1 MRVFHGTT
9 AVEWLG
15 RQPICWC
22 RSSSS
27 PRKKK
32 RSDVGKAADAHNEAR
47 SARPAKM
54 ISNLDALHAADI
66 DSISRDEFRE
76 LKKAAEAELEA
87 EMVILKAK
95 IEAIEAIESK
105 FRRVDGARSAL
116 NPGFSEGDQSLIAVR
131 PRKRT
136 CADVV
141 SAHPPNT
148 REVTF
153 LDLPQDIKN
162 QILGPANLPDPAD
175 GANLRAVSRGMRD
188 AVDATGRELKELKID
203 QALDFGNVRAVRRL
217 MLRGNVKKAYMCAA
231 AAASGQLGLLK
242 YLRAGGSKWDKDT
255 CTYAAKGGHLETL
268 KWARENHCVWNSETC
283 DLAAKHGHLEVLKWA
298 RANDCPWDKWTCAY
312 AAEGGHLEVLRWAR
326 ENDCPWDE
334 RTCELAAEDG
344 HLEILKWARENDC
357 PWDKLTCTA
366 AAKGGHLEILKW
378 ARENDCPWDEETREL
393 AASKGYVES

>member
-1 MRVFHGTT
+1 
-9 AVEWLG
+9 
-15 RQPICWC
+15 
-22 RSSSS
+22 
-27 PRKKK
+27 
-32 RSDVGKAADAHNEAR
+32 
-47 SARPAKM
+47 M

-116 NPGFSEGDQSLIAVR
+116 NPGFFEGDQSLIAVR
-131 PRKRT
+131 PRKRSY
-136 CADVV
+136 ADVV

-255 CTYAAKGGHLETL
+255 CTYAAKGGHLEVLKWARANKCPWDEWTCEYAAEAGHLETL
-268 KWARENHCVWNSETC
+268 KWACENDCPWDKWTC
-283 DLAAKHGHLEVLKWA
+283 AHAAKGGHLEILKWA
-298 RANDCPWDKWTCAY
+298 RANDCPWDKWTCAN
-312 AAEGGHLEVLRWAR
+312 AAEGGHFEVLRWAR

-357 PWDKLTCTA
+357 PWDKWTCTA

>member
-1 MRVFHGTT
+1 
-9 AVEWLG
+9 
-15 RQPICWC
+15 
-22 RSSSS
+22 
-27 PRKKK
+27 
-32 RSDVGKAADAHNEAR
+32 
-47 SARPAKM
+47 M

-87 EMVILKAK
+87 ETVILKAK

-105 FRRVDGARSAL
+105 FQRVDGARSAL
-116 NPGFSEGDQSLIAVR
+116 NPRFSEGDQSLIAVR
-131 PRKRT
+131 PRKRSY
-136 CADVV
+136 ADVV
-141 SAHPPNT
+141 SAHPPKT

-203 QALDFGNVRAVRRL
+203 QALNFGNVRAVRRL

-255 CTYAAKGGHLETL
+255 CTYAAKGGHLDVL
-268 KWARENHCVWNSETC
+268 KWARANKCPWDEVTC
-283 DLAAKHGHLEVLKWA
+283 AYAAYGGHLDVLKWA
-298 RANDCPWDKWTCAY
+298 RANDCPWDVGTCA
-312 AAEGGHLEVLRWAR
+312 AVAEVGHLETLKWAR
-326 ENDCPWDE
+326 ANDCPWDE
-334 RTCELAAEDG
+334 WTCAHAAYGG
-344 HLEILKWARENDC
+344 HLEVLKWARENDC
-357 PWDKLTCTA
+357 PWNEWTCEN

-378 ARENDCPWDEETREL
+378 ARENGCPWDEETREL
-393 AASKGYVES
+393 AAEELGYVES

>member
-1 MRVFHGTT
+1 MEKQKT
-9 AVEWLG
+9 
-15 RQPICWC
+15 
-22 RSSSS
+22 
-27 PRKKK
+27 
-32 RSDVGKAADAHNEAR
+32 HNEAR

-87 EMVILKAK
+87 ETVILKAK

-116 NPGFSEGDQSLIAVR
+116 NPRFSEGDQSLIAVR
-131 PRKRT
+131 PRKRLY
-136 CADVV
+136 ADVV

-175 GANLRAVSRGMRD
+175 SANLRAVSRGMRD

-255 CTYAAKGGHLETL
+255 CTYAAKGGHLE
-268 KWARENHCVWNSETC
+268 V
-283 DLAAKHGHLEVLKWA
+283 
-298 RANDCPWDKWTCAY
+298 
-312 AAEGGHLEVLRWAR
+312 
-326 ENDCPWDE
+326 
-334 RTCELAAEDG
+334 
-344 HLEILKWARENDC
+344 
-357 PWDKLTCTA
+357 
-366 AAKGGHLEILKW
+366 LKW
-378 ARENDCPWDEETREL
+378 ARENDCPWDEETCAWAAENDHLEVLKWARENDCPWDERTCACAAGVGHLEVLKWARENGCPWGAWTCETAAHGGHLDVLKWARENGCPWGALTCTWAAKGGHLETLKWARENGCPWDERTREL

>member
-1 MRVFHGTT
+1 
-9 AVEWLG
+9 
-15 RQPICWC
+15 
-22 RSSSS
+22 
-27 PRKKK
+27 
-32 RSDVGKAADAHNEAR
+32 
-47 SARPAKM
+47 M

-95 IEAIEAIESK
+95 IEAIESK

-131 PRKRT
+131 PRKRSR
-136 CADVV
+136 ADVV
-141 SAHPPNT
+141 SAHPPKT

-255 CTYAAKGGHLETL
+255 CTYAAKGGHLE
-268 KWARENHCVWNSETC
+268 
-283 DLAAKHGHLEVLKWA
+283 VLKWA
-298 RANDCPWDKWTCAY
+298 RANK
-312 AAEGGHLEVLRWAR
+312 
-326 ENDCPWDE
+326 CPWDE
-334 RTCELAAEDG
+334 ATCGERGGERPRPRDAEVGARERLPVEQVDVRERGGGRPPRGAQVGARERLPVGRGDVRVGGEGNG
-344 HLEILKWARENDC
+344 HLEMLKWARENDC
-357 PWDKLTCTA
+357 PWNEWTCVHA
-366 AAKGGHLEILKW
+366 AYGGHLEVLKW
-378 ARENDCPWDEETREL
+378 LRENDCPWGERTCKS
-393 AASKGYVES
+393 AAHGAATSRC

>member
-1 MRVFHGTT
+1 
-9 AVEWLG
+9 
-15 RQPICWC
+15 
-22 RSSSS
+22 
-27 PRKKK
+27 
-32 RSDVGKAADAHNEAR
+32 
-47 SARPAKM
+47 M

-87 EMVILKAK
+87 ETVILKAK

-116 NPGFSEGDQSLIAVR
+116 NPRFSEGDQSLIAVR
-131 PRKRT
+131 PRKRLY
-136 CADVV
+136 ADVV

-153 LDLPQDIKN
+153 LELPQDIKN

-175 GANLRAVSRGMRD
+175 SANLRAVSRGMRD

-255 CTYAAKGGHLETL
+255 CTYAAKGGHLEVL
-268 KWARENHCVWNSETC
+268 KWARESDCPWDEETC
-283 DLAAKHGHLEVLKWA
+283 AWAAENDHLEVLK
-298 RANDCPWDKWTCAY
+298 
-312 AAEGGHLEVLRWAR
+312 WAR

-334 RTCELAAEDG
+334 RTCACAAGVG
-344 HLEILKWARENDC
+344 HLEVLKWARENGC
-357 PWDKLTCTA
+357 PWGALTCTW
-366 AAKGGHLEILKW
+366 AAKGGHLETLKW
-378 ARENDCPWDEETREL
+378 ARENGCPWDERTREL

>member
-1 MRVFHGTT
+1 
-9 AVEWLG
+9 
-15 RQPICWC
+15 
-22 RSSSS
+22 
-27 PRKKK
+27 
-32 RSDVGKAADAHNEAR
+32 
-47 SARPAKM
+47 M

-87 EMVILKAK
+87 ETVILKAK

-116 NPGFSEGDQSLIAVR
+116 NPRFSEGDQSLIAVR
-131 PRKRT
+131 PRKRLY
-136 CADVV
+136 ADVV

-175 GANLRAVSRGMRD
+175 SANLRAVSRWMRD

-255 CTYAAKGGHLETL
+255 CTYAAKGGHLEVL
-268 KWARENHCVWNSETC
+268 KWARANKCPWDEWTC
-283 DLAAKHGHLEVLKWA
+283 EYAAEAGHLETLKLACENDCPWDKWTCAHAAKGGHLEILKWA
-298 RANDCPWDKWTCAY
+298 RANDCPWDKWTCAN
-312 AAEGGHLEVLRWAR
+312 AAEGGHFEVLRWAR

-357 PWDKLTCTA
+357 PWDKLTLSLI
-366 AAKGGHLEILKW
+366 HI
-378 ARENDCPWDEETREL
+378 
-393 AASKGYVES
+393 